1 MEFSCDSAKQF
12 LLSKLAE
19 QASHDGLALD
29 DIERRMFLFS
39 ESGRPD
45 FDANEKFETDYGSS
59 EYESK
64 VAKLLARSHER
75 DKKNE
80 HGKALWSE
88 AFKALSKEGFYGLV
102 MVDQAKIPRAN
113 EALTGNTDSWKF
125 LLGMLPFAAV
135 EIGLLV
141 VGAIVVFQPFRFGLH
156 LPDWVRLL
164 LLPVFFWIC
173 WYVGKIFARKE
184 SEKSARRESQP
195 S

>member
-1 MEFSCDSAKQF
+1 MEFSCDSAKRF

-64 VAKLLARSHER
+64 VAKLLARSYER

-80 HGKALWSE
+80 HGKPLRSE
-88 AFKALSKEGFYGLV
+88 AFKALR
-102 MVDQAKIPRAN
+102 DPA
-113 EALTGNTDSWKF
+113 
-125 LLGMLPFAAV
+125 FAAV
-135 EIGLLV
+135 EIGLLF

-156 LPDWVRLL
+156 LPNWVRLL